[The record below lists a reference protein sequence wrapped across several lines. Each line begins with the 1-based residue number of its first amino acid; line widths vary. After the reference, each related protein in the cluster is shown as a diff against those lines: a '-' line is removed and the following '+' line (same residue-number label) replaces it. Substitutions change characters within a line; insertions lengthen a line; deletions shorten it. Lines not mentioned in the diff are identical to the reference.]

1 MQEHDI
7 MPWFMWVKI
16 FSSTPSF
23 RQYRYYSKYFNYEP
37 RFNGVFSRDNLPRI
51 KDETLLLNFD
61 DKQSEGTQWVLF
73 SVDRNTTVCF
83 DFF

>member
-16 FSSTPSF
+16 FSSTPS
-23 RQYRYYSKYFNYEP
+23 SGNIDITKYFNYEP